1 MKRASERFFVIVLLL
16 ISMHVVSGLL
26 SSSEVNTET
35 SNAIVSTEVHLP
47 TVISELV
54 MYLWCGLLI
63 IPRWKITLRAVLDA
77 WPILL
82 LPALS
87 IVSSVWSIDP
97 ALTLRRS
104 SFFTLSTVM
113 AIYLGERYSME
124 EFAGLFAQ
132 AQCWLICGSVAMFF
146 VVPAKVLDPSHIGA
160 WKGLTVHKNVF
171 GECMAVAVLLFLLVR
186 FKRHPILRA
195 LFLGVSVLLLYLAHS
210 VTPTIACGVVIL
222 AIPVLRRVARL
233 RIKERVFAY
242 TLVVGLTILSVVL
255 MTNYS
260 ADILPLLG
268 KDSTLSGRAQLWS
281 LVMDEIWKR
290 PILGYGYEAF
300 WQGFKGDSRGI
311 LEATGWLVPMAHNGY
326 LDLWLSL
333 GLIGIVAYLFVFL
346 RSMRMALNYLRYDR
360 RTIAV
365 WPVAYL
371 CFFSLH
377 NTAESTLLT
386 RTTFEFLIFV
396 VVAVSLQQHEIRQ
409 RSAEYEGEIEDAPAS
424 VPSFGLSAPTFGSS
438 GVSI

>member
-171 GECMAVAVLLFLLVR
+171 GECMAVAVLLFFSCVS
-186 FKRHPILRA
+186 KGIPYCA
-195 LFLGVSVLLLYLAHS
+195 PSFL
-210 VTPTIACGVVIL
+210 
-222 AIPVLRRVARL
+222 
-233 RIKERVFAY
+233 AY
-242 TLVVGLTILSVVL
+242 PFFCSISLTRSLQPSPVVL
-255 MTNYS
+255 
-260 ADILPLLG
+260 
-268 KDSTLSGRAQLWS
+268 
-281 LVMDEIWKR
+281 
-290 PILGYGYEAF
+290 
-300 WQGFKGDSRGI
+300 
-311 LEATGWLVPMAHNGY
+311 
-326 LDLWLSL
+326 
-333 GLIGIVAYLFVFL
+333 
-346 RSMRMALNYLRYDR
+346 
-360 RTIAV
+360 
-365 WPVAYL
+365 
-371 CFFSLH
+371 
-377 NTAESTLLT
+377 
-386 RTTFEFLIFV
+386 
-396 VVAVSLQQHEIRQ
+396 
-409 RSAEYEGEIEDAPAS
+409 
-424 VPSFGLSAPTFGSS
+424 
-438 GVSI
+438 